1 MSDKKYYYLRL
12 KDFLDTEEFKIL
24 ESQENGYLYSNILMK
39 MYLISLKKS
48 ERLALNGMIPY
59 DVDMI
64 AALTEHCVEVVKE
77 ALKHLVK
84 LGLIEMLSAG
94 AVYMMDVQNY
104 VCQSSNTE
112 YKSKEE
118 KADVEEYKPK
128 KETARERID
137 YARIVDKYNEI
148 CKSYSRVTRLS
159 KRRKDTIR
167 ARFNAGYTY
176 EDFEKAFE
184 MVEESDF
191 LKGKNNRNWC
201 ANFDWICNDT
211 NLAKILDGNYTN
223 RKGDKYGRNG
233 EDHRKSSFA
242 EKAIELGAADT
253 DFKGF

>member
-24 ESQENGYLYSNILMK
+24 ESQEDGYLYSNILMK

-59 DVDMI
+59 NVDMI
-64 AALTEHCVEVVKE
+64 ATLTGHCVEVVKE

-148 CKSYSRVTRLS
+148 CKSYSMVTRLS

-211 NLAKILDGNYTN
+211 NLAKILDGNYAN
-223 RKGDKYGRNG
+223 RKSDKNGRNG